1 MALNKKQKQLLT
13 NAGVGLAS
21 GTAQGFALADIKDTS
36 AEEALIDSVEST
48 QFSGGFDSLLES
60 FDATNL
66 AKTNYKAS
74 DVRGMSE
81 DQMWGN
87 IIGSTVSGA
96 LSGGLS
102 GGWAGSLI
110 EGGSNLI
117 GGLIGKS
124 IGDSKA
130 AAKAAE
136 LNRIA
141 TDANR
146 QYLNNFNNAVANTQN
161 KMFNNSL
168 LNISKDG
175 GKIFTKF
182 ESKNNITSFK
192 KKTGKWHYAYG
203 GPLNEFTGNFSNGLT
218 FINEG
223 GTHKSNPFEGVQVG
237 VDYNNV
243 PNLVE
248 EGEIIYNNYVFSNR
262 LKPTKKQLEDNGLNK
277 KYEDWTFAKIIEDV
291 QKESSDN
298 PIDFISQNTL
308 EDMINILTN
317 MQEEIRMKKNKTT
330 NKFDIGGYLRYAPI
344 LADTLGLIHN
354 VSSQPDYSNA
364 NAGLEAMKRVRNVS
378 ATPIGGK
385 QSYDLIDPNYLLN
398 KQLGVSASASR
409 AIQNNAI
416 NPGQAI
422 AGLTNLNL
430 NIQTGMADA
439 MLQINRENQA
449 RKMQTAAF
457 NLGIDQFNTQ
467 QDMQAQQLNQNVD
480 YNIAQAAE
488 RAALQ
493 RSAIDAQRNQ
503 AISQNISGI
512 TDALAGIGTEST
524 HETWLKGLIDTGAIQ
539 DYLNRYKKS
548 TDAETTADSNNKKNG
563 GKLLTRRRK

>member
-13 NAGVGLAS
+13 NAGAGLAS

-87 IIGSTVSGA
+87 ILGSTASGA

-102 GGWAGSLI
+102 GGWLGALV

-130 AAKAAE
+130 EAKAVE

-182 ESKNNITSFK
+182 ESKNNITSLK
-192 KKTGKWHYAYG
+192 KKTDKWHYAYG
-203 GPLNEFTGNFSNGLT
+203 GPLNEFSGNFSNGLT

-223 GTHKSNPFEGVQVG
+223 GTHESNPFEGVQVG

-248 EGEIIYNNYVFSNR
+248 EGEVIYNNYVFSNR

-291 QKESSDN
+291 QKESSNN

-308 EDMINILTN
+308 EDMIGILTN

-430 NIQTGMADA
+430 NTQTGMADT

-493 RSAIDAQRNQ
+493 RSAIDAQKNQ

-512 TDALAGIGTEST
+512 TDTLAGIGTEST
-524 HETWLKGLIDTGAIQ
+524 HETWLKGLIDSGAIY
-539 DYLNRYKKS
+539 DYLNRNKKS
-548 TDAETTADSNNKKNG
+548 TDTETTTPNNSGKNG
-563 GKLLTRRRK
+563 GKFLTRRRK

>member
-1 MALNKKQKQLLT
+1 MKIKIIKTPRNQK
-13 NAGVGLAS
+13 
-21 GTAQGFALADIKDTS
+21 
-36 AEEALIDSVEST
+36 
-48 QFSGGFDSLLES
+48 
-60 FDATNL
+60 
-66 AKTNYKAS
+66 
-74 DVRGMSE
+74 
-81 DQMWGN
+81 
-87 IIGSTVSGA
+87 
-96 LSGGLS
+96 
-102 GGWAGSLI
+102 
-110 EGGSNLI
+110 
-117 GGLIGKS
+117 
-124 IGDSKA
+124 
-130 AAKAAE
+130 
-136 LNRIA
+136 
-141 TDANR
+141 
-146 QYLNNFNNAVANTQN
+146 
-161 KMFNNSL
+161 
-168 LNISKDG
+168 
-175 GKIFTKF
+175 
-182 ESKNNITSFK
+182 
-192 KKTGKWHYAYG
+192 AYG
-203 GPLNEFTGNFSNGLT
+203 GPMYKHSGDWTNGLV

-223 GTHKSNPFEGVQVG
+223 GLHSENPFEGVQVG

-308 EDMINILTN
+308 EDMIDILTN
-317 MQEEIRMKKNKTT
+317 MQEEVRMKKNKTT

-364 NAGLEAMKRVRNVS
+364 NAGLEAMKRVRNIS

-430 NIQTGMADA
+430 NTQTGMADA

-512 TDALAGIGTEST
+512 TDTLAGIGTEST
-524 HETWLKGLIDTGAIQ
+524 HETWLKGLIDSGAIY
-539 DYLNRYKKS
+539 DYLNRNKKS
-548 TDAETTADSNNKKNG
+548 TDTETTTPNNSGKNG